1 MDGNHADRVPPRALS
16 QPVADTPR
24 AGSAQVSLAPM
35 LSLRST
41 GWVNAFVIVALVTSG
56 CERAASEVIRAAVV
70 EPIVAPVVKAP
81 TQQQEKVF
89 IDHVLSTAR
98 RGDAASFN
106 DLIDWDALSRRA
118 ARNLHAP
125 QGILDGVVKGARE
138 ACAGR
143 GVCESLAAVGQGK
156 AKLRHLGPLTIDG
169 ERWTSFRRMPTEG
182 GFEHISFLV
191 SVDAKGVAR
200 AIDVLMLSLGETSS
214 DTLRRALL
222 PMLAIDQEHVV
233 RRLQG
238 TESAFAKH
246 GAEIAKA
253 QQLAAAGKPADAL
266 AVLNGLPTTLRND
279 RFVMAQR
286 ITIAGRTGDQQ
297 AYLAAID
304 ELAARHPRERVTL
317 LNLLD
322 AYAMRGRFIDAIT
335 VVGQIEAIVA
345 PDPYL
350 DVLRSNL
357 LASANLPID
366 AATAARRAIEREPDL
381 IDAHWA
387 LVAATLKQPAY
398 PDTTRA
404 LMTLHRLFGVQ
415 PSLDGMP
422 EYAGYVASTEYAALK
437 AQLSM

>member
-1 MDGNHADRVPPRALS
+1 MVLMS
-16 QPVADTPR
+16 V
-24 AGSAQVSLAPM
+24 
-35 LSLRST
+35 
-41 GWVNAFVIVALVTSG
+41 FVIAAGAITG
-56 CERAASEVIRAAVV
+56 CERAVTESIRVAAI
-70 EPIVAPVVKAP
+70 EPVVAPVVKAP
-81 TQQQEKVF
+81 NEQQEKAF
-89 IDHVLSTAR
+89 IDRVMSSAL

-106 DLIDWDALSRRA
+106 ELIDWDALSRRA

-125 QGILDGVVKGARE
+125 QGILDGVVKGARD

-143 GVCESLAAVGQGK
+143 GVCASLAAVGQGK
-156 AKLRHLGPLTIDG
+156 AKLRHLGPLTIDH
-169 ERWTSFRRMPTEG
+169 ERWTTFRRMPTEG
-182 GFEHISFLV
+182 GFEHISFLL
-191 SVDAKGVAR
+191 SVDAKGVAH
-200 AIDVLMLSLGETSS
+200 AVDVLMLSLGETSS

-253 QQLAAAGKPADAL
+253 QQLAAAGKPVEAL
-266 AVLNGLPTTLRND
+266 AVLSSLPTTLRND

-297 AYLAAID
+297 AYLSAID
-304 ELAARHPRERVTL
+304 ELAARHPRDPVTL

-322 AYAMRGRFIDAIT
+322 AYAMRGRFVDAIT
-335 VVGQIEAIVA
+335 VVGQIEAILT

-366 AATAARRAIEREPDL
+366 AAAAARRAIEHEPEL

-398 PDTTRA
+398 AETTRA
-404 LMTLHRLFGVQ
+404 LLTLHRTFGVQ

-422 EYAGYVASTEYAALK
+422 EYAGYVASPEYALLK
-437 AQLSM
+437 AQLAP